1 MDDHTDVAMEAT
13 FEEEGQP
20 PQTSINQSPDAPTAE
35 KEATSFFDNKDEDEE
50 DDGFG
55 DFEDVAWEEAPETI
69 ILTDP
74 TPPPPLA
81 AAVAVATSAP
91 IAAASG
97 NQQDV
102 LHLEPAAFLDA
113 ATATMARFSHLRHK
127 EKELIRNITTL
138 KDLKNKFPQLR
149 QNGGS
154 STITSFSWKGS
165 ISQARL
171 LHRLVRTYKQL
182 INKTVI

>member
-1 MDDHTDVAMEAT
+1 MDDHADVAMEAT

-20 PQTSINQSPDAPTAE
+20 PQTFINQSPDAPTAE
-35 KEATSFFDNKDEDEE
+35 NEAATSFFDDEDEE

-55 DFEDVAWEEAPETI
+55 DFEDVAWEEAPETP
-69 ILTDP
+69 TDP
-74 TPPPPLA
+74 TPPPPKK
-81 AAVAVATSAP
+81 AAVATNVPST

-113 ATATMARFSHLRHK
+113 ATATMAPFSPLHHK
-127 EKELIRNITTL
+127 EKEPIRNITTL

-149 QNGGS
+149 QNGGP

-171 LHRLVRTYKQL
+171 LHRLVRMYK
-182 INKTVI
+182 